1 MWNSPAARVLGSVA
15 SWFAFVFCFTLLFR
29 TASVVMGLGG
39 SCASGGPYVIE
50 VECPD
55 AVLLFAPLSIVG
67 LFVAAGIALAL
78 ARGFGTP
85 LILWGWPILFVGLG
99 IDFLLASF
107 VPGGIANLVVA
118 IVFIAMGLVPLIVV
132 LRVGAARLLIGTTN
146 VHDRPFRDER
156 GPTPIFLTG
165 RRSGDDDAR
174 EATPGDWAL
183 ALAVSVPA
191 IVLGVWLG
199 GVAFTAAGG

>member
-1 MWNSPAARVLGSVA
+1 MQMWNSPAARVLGSA
-15 SWFAFVFCFTLLFR
+15 GSWFAFVFCFTLLFR

-132 LRVGAARLLIGTTN
+132 LRV
-146 VHDRPFRDER
+146 
-156 GPTPIFLTG
+156 
-165 RRSGDDDAR
+165 
-174 EATPGDWAL
+174 
-183 ALAVSVPA
+183 
-191 IVLGVWLG
+191 
-199 GVAFTAAGG
+199 